1 MGDFIHFHSFRFYY
15 MLMIYRC
22 DFTSRII
29 LLSYRSVYV
38 AACWKSM
45 LRWINSHLIFTSS
58 ILEFI
63 IFHQICFSCVFSFKE
78 LPSYSPGCSNQ
89 ALGVLL
95 SIFLFLNQVLRGHTS
110 QYLLNQPTS
119 SLATTIVHTTITY
132 VSYLKSCKNS
142 FLTVLSASRL
152 FFFQSVCTF

>member
-1 MGDFIHFHSFRFYY
+1 

-22 DFTSRII
+22 DFTSQII

-45 LRWINSHLIFTSS
+45 LRWINSHLIFTLS

-78 LPSYSPGCSNQ
+78 LPYSPGCSNQ

-95 SIFLFLNQVLRGHTS
+95 SFFLFLNPVLRGHTS

-119 SLATTIVHTTITY
+119 PLAITVVHTTITY
-132 VSYLKSCKNS
+132 VSYLKSCNS

>member
-1 MGDFIHFHSFRFYY
+1 MFGTSFPWRLASSKRRGILIRGSLFSLFLFPLTISLGVFIHFHSFRFYY

-22 DFTSRII
+22 DFTSQII

-45 LRWINSHLIFTSS
+45 LRWINSHLIFTLS

-95 SIFLFLNQVLRGHTS
+95 SFFLFLNQVLRGHTS
-110 QYLLNQPTS
+110 QYLLN
-119 SLATTIVHTTITY
+119 
-132 VSYLKSCKNS
+132 
-142 FLTVLSASRL
+142 
-152 FFFQSVCTF
+152 